1 MMNNRSNNH
10 FNIKAKYHPDLTGLH
25 RCCSLNYAMLLK
37 LVPELSLNN
46 YFFYHLDSGCFQL
59 EVIEQTKYTT
69 VVSIETIA
77 SNIQIGENAK
87 QLTPQIKVRLYH
99 DAEMAEVLAS
109 RQIRFFKSSYDYPNR
124 LMQQPDEKHQIN
136 KYLSQ
141 WLKHCCIDGR
151 VLHHNQGI
159 I

>member
-1 MMNNRSNNH
+1 MKNPFMV
-10 FNIKAKYHPDLTGLH
+10 KPKYHPDLTGLH
-25 RCCSLNYAMLLK
+25 RCCSLNYTMLLK
-37 LVPELSLNN
+37 LVPQLTVNSF
-46 YFFYHLDSGCFQL
+46 FFYHLDSACFQL
-59 EVIEQTKYTT
+59 EVIEETRYTC

-77 SNIQIGENAK
+77 SNIDIDESAT

-141 WLKHCCIDGR
+141 WLKHCCVDGR
-151 VLHHNQGI
+151 VLPYSQGI
-159 I
+159 L

>member
-1 MMNNRSNNH
+1 MVKS
-10 FNIKAKYHPDLTGLH
+10 KYHPDLTGLH
-25 RCCSLNYAMLLK
+25 RCCSLNYTMLLK
-37 LVPELSLNN
+37 LVPQLTVNSF
-46 YFFYHLDSGCFQL
+46 FFYHLDSACFQL
-59 EVIEQTKYTT
+59 EVIEETRYTC

-77 SNIQIGENAK
+77 SNIDIDESAT

-141 WLKHCCIDGR
+141 WLKHCCVDGR
-151 VLHHNQGI
+151 VLPYSQGI
-159 I
+159 L